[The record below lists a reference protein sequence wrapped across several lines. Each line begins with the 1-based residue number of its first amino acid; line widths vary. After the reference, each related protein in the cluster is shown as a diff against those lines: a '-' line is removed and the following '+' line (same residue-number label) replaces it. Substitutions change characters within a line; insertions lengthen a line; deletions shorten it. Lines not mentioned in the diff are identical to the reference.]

1 MAIRREDTNHL
12 NDTVHNNGNLN
23 NGMADSNQHMHN
35 NQVKDG
41 AQRVGDGVNNHGEQ
55 FDHTQNVHANGAP
68 VAPQYTESQNQHG
81 HLGNQY
87 GTGHD
92 PLMREE
98 GIKAANS
105 SKIMGAIALV
115 ISILSVFF
123 APAAILSLILGFIG
137 NSRAKKAKRFGA
149 KAGAGKIMS
158 ILAIIISLLVILL
171 WILAAVVL
179 ANNPD
184 FQNMIHQYQPNN

>member
-12 NDTVHNNGNLN
+12 NDTVNNKGNLN
-23 NGMADSNQHMHN
+23 GGIADSNQPMNN
-35 NQVKDG
+35 NQVNDG
-41 AQRVGDGVNNHGEQ
+41 AQRVGEGVNNH
-55 FDHTQNVHANGAP
+55 GAP
-68 VAPQYTESQNQHG
+68 VAPQYTENQNQHG
-81 HLGNQY
+81 HVGNQY

-92 PLMREE
+92 PLVHEE

-115 ISILSVFF
+115 ISVLSLFF
-123 APAAILSLILGFIG
+123 MPASILSLILGFIG
-137 NSRAKKAKRFGA
+137 MSRAKKAKRFGA

-171 WILAAVVL
+171 WIIAAVFL

>member
-1 MAIRREDTNHL
+1 MAIRQEDTNHL
-12 NDTVHNNGNLN
+12 NDTVNNNGNLN
-23 NGMADSNQHMHN
+23 NGIADSNQHMHDS
-35 NQVKDG
+35 QVTDG
-41 AQRVGDGVNNHGEQ
+41 AQRVGDGVNNHG
-55 FDHTQNVHANGAP
+55 AP
-68 VAPQYTESQNQHG
+68 VAPQYSENQHG
-81 HLGNQY
+81 HMNHQY

-92 PLMREE
+92 PLMHEE

-115 ISILSVFF
+115 ISILSLFF
-123 APAAILSLILGFIG
+123 PPASILSLILGFIG
-137 NSRAKKAKRFGA
+137 MSRAKKAKRFGA

-171 WILAAVVL
+171 WIIAAIFL

-184 FQNMIHQYQPNN
+184 FQDMVRQYQPNN